1 MGDARRTGGGLR
13 KRARRVR
20 TPWEERDA
28 AVKDDDNLR
37 GGGGNGRLAI
47 ASRGEGSMWYDA

>member
-1 MGDARRTGGGLR
+1 MGDARRTGGGRR
-13 KRARRVR
+13 KRARVR

>member
-1 MGDARRTGGGLR
+1 MRGGATVRRAGQG
-13 KRARRVR
+13 V
-20 TPWEERDA
+20 E
-28 AVKDDDNLR
+28 VDDNLR